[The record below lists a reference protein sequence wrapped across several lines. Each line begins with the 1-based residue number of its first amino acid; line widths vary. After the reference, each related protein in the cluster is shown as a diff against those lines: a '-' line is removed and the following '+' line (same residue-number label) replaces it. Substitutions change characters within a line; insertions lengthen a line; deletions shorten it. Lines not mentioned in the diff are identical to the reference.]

1 MIRFFG
7 DHAISTLQSKKM
19 KVAKPSELNDPFDFL
34 LEILDDTSPEV
45 LDDLVKNEDFL
56 NEYGKWLVREAEG
69 DVGRAS
75 KLIEPSSVSRLYKS
89 MTKRRCNGDNNF
101 RLLCFNDPYKID
113 DHGLILMWSHY
124 GNEHKGV
131 CIYFDYNHLTGISQV
146 CKPVNYPPTEERVVL
161 HPKEAFNQDSCIAK
175 LKSAIFTKSPA
186 WAYEQE
192 KRMLV
197 PLAKEYSLVE
207 HDIQSGMDF
216 VPFPVEAV
224 TSVDVGMKANN
235 DFKRKLFEVLSHEE
249 YAHVNLRQAKMHDT
263 KYEIEYDP
271 ISVEDLNVP
280 M

>member
-19 KVAKPSELNDPFDFL
+19 KVAKPSELNDPFDL
-34 LEILDDTSPEV
+34 SLEILEDTSAEV
-45 LDDLVKNEDFL
+45 LSNLVKNEDFL
-56 NEYGKWLVREAEG
+56 NEYERWLSREAEG
-69 DVGRAS
+69 DVGRAR
-75 KLIEPSSVSRLYKS
+75 KLVGPSSVSRLYKS
-89 MTKRRCNGDNNF
+89 MTEMRCNVENNF
-101 RLLCFNDPYKID
+101 RLLCFNDPDEID

-131 CIYFDYNHLTGISQV
+131 CIHFDYNHLTRISQV
-146 CKPVNYPPTEERVVL
+146 CKPVNYPETEERVVL
-161 HPKEAFNQDSCIAK
+161 HPMEAFNEDSFIAK
-175 LKSAIFTKSPA
+175 FKSAIFTKSPA

-235 DFKRKLFEVLSHEE
+235 DFKRGLFKVLSHEE
-249 YAHVNLRQAKMHDT
+249 YAHVNLRQARMHDT
-263 KYEIEYDP
+263 KYKIEYDP